1 MFTDAGADLSPALGR
16 GGSSA
21 TYSLM
26 TKTDETSLATLSSRL
41 QPDEIV
47 FDPASTINLFH
58 NEGLLDGAAKEASM
72 GGISTCGGTASATK
86 KGTYRGL
93 ETYLNPEGPA
103 NLLSQAVLRRDGA
116 RISLDDVNDEYT
128 VTYPDGDVQVYS
140 AREDLGGLY
149 VHTPRRV
156 HVHITAKEKMKLY
169 TRREQRKAIE
179 ARMLLPSLGFPTDK
193 DYATILNRR
202 LVADMPVTSAD
213 VYRAHRIFGKDIPSY
228 MGKTTRKTAP
238 KIDLEKVD
246 AVINKKVWLGMDAFF
261 VNSGAYMLS
270 VSSFK
275 YKMVSYMGIL
285 NKTMKNNADTF
296 WFHMRYHINGY
307 RSRGFTVYEIQTDD
321 ENAFMANRPNIEGLG
336 IRLDITYGSKVREC
350 ERAIRAIKERHRAYI
365 FHLPYPVTHLM
376 ERYLVLNCARVL
388 NAYPVPRKRIR
399 GRPTDRD
406 IQGHQTGP
414 PHRFPFKLRR
424 RMPRPQRR
432 AGKRV

>member
-128 VTYPDGDVQVYS
+128 VTYPDGDVQAYS

-149 VHTPRRV
+149 TTKQKLNTRSSTESELVGISDALTTVVWMRDFLLGQGYEVGPAVMYQDNMSTIALVENGRALNEGSR
-156 HVHITAKEKMKLY
+156 HIN
-169 TRREQRKAIE
+169 I
-179 ARMLLPSLGFPTDK
+179 
-193 DYATILNRR
+193 
-202 LVADMPVTSAD
+202 
-213 VYRAHRIFGKDIPSY
+213 
-228 MGKTTRKTAP
+228 
-238 KIDLEKVD
+238 
-246 AVINKKVWLGMDAFF
+246 
-261 VNSGAYMLS
+261 
-270 VSSFK
+270 SSFL
-275 YKMVSYMGIL
+275 S
-285 NKTMKNNADTF
+285 A
-296 WFHMRYHINGY
+296 
-307 RSRGFTVYEIQTDD
+307 TV
-321 ENAFMANRPNIEGLG
+321 
-336 IRLDITYGSKVREC
+336 
-350 ERAIRAIKERHRAYI
+350 
-365 FHLPYPVTHLM
+365 
-376 ERYLVLNCARVL
+376 
-388 NAYPVPRKRIR
+388 
-399 GRPTDRD
+399 
-406 IQGHQTGP
+406 
-414 PHRFPFKLRR
+414 
-424 RMPRPQRR
+424 
-432 AGKRV
+432 